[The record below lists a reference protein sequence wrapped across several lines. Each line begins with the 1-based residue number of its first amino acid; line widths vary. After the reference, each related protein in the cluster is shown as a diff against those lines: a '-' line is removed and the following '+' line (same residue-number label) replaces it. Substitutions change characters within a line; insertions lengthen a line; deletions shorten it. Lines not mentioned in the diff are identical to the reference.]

1 MSGMDTIEEAG
12 AWARDLVRREF
23 GIGLVDLE
31 PVVGGLDHGA
41 RVWCA
46 ADGSGALWS
55 VKASARDGR
64 FGLALSA
71 SLGESGVPGVAAPHR
86 ASDGRPWA
94 EDRGLR
100 VSVAPWILGEDAVD
114 SGEDALD
121 WEGFGAVLRSVH
133 DAEPPTLAPPVR
145 RGIRRVRRPLADL
158 LAETD
163 ERIDAQPE
171 SRPLLTALWRGN
183 RSRLDALAGAERRL
197 KRART
202 PTSRVPL
209 HGDPHPGNVVIDE
222 SGRPWLIDFDEATVA
237 PREADLLLIE
247 LGVIYSRP
255 ISDVQRSAFRAGYG
269 EALIDD
275 ERIVRFGCVRA
286 VEDVAATVALALAD
300 PEPEEREAASVPA
313 SRLGR
318 AALALPVPT
327 PLDLLVGQ
335 LGPHGLVSLVETAL
349 RRPA

>member
-1 MSGMDTIEEAG
+1 M
-12 AWARDLVRREF
+12 
-23 GIGLVDLE
+23 
-31 PVVGGLDHGA
+31 
-41 RVWCA
+41 
-46 ADGSGALWS
+46 
-55 VKASARDGR
+55 
-64 FGLALSA
+64 
-71 SLGESGVPGVAAPHR
+71 
-86 ASDGRPWA
+86 
-94 EDRGLR
+94 
-100 VSVAPWILGEDAVD
+100 
-114 SGEDALD
+114 
-121 WEGFGAVLRSVH
+121 H

-171 SRPLLTALWRGN
+171 SRPRLTALWRAN
-183 RSRLDALAGAERRL
+183 RSRLDALADAERRL

-300 PEPEEREAASVPA
+300 PEPEEREAAPVPA

-318 AALALPVPT
+318 AASALPVPT
-327 PLDLLVGQ
+327 PLDLLAGQ

>member
-1 MSGMDTIEEAG
+1 MDTIEEAG
-12 AWARDLVRREF
+12 AWARALVRREF
-23 GIGLVDLE
+23 GVGLVDLE

-71 SLGESGVPGVAAPHR
+71 SLGEAGVPGVAAPHR
-86 ASDGRPWA
+86 ASDGRPWV

-171 SRPLLTALWRGN
+171 PRPRLTALWRAN
-183 RSRLDALAGAERRL
+183 RSRLDALAGSERRL

-202 PTSRVPL
+202 PTSR
-209 HGDPHPGNVVIDE
+209 
-222 SGRPWLIDFDEATVA
+222 
-237 PREADLLLIE
+237 
-247 LGVIYSRP
+247 
-255 ISDVQRSAFRAGYG
+255 
-269 EALIDD
+269 
-275 ERIVRFGCVRA
+275 
-286 VEDVAATVALALAD
+286 
-300 PEPEEREAASVPA
+300 
-313 SRLGR
+313 
-318 AALALPVPT
+318 
-327 PLDLLVGQ
+327 
-335 LGPHGLVSLVETAL
+335 
-349 RRPA
+349 